1 MTFFYDLNKK
11 LADLAKKQDAA
22 QLTES
27 VAVAEKADYSAK
39 KAAAGKDIGKPGKM
53 FSKIAKSAGKEYG
66 SKERG
71 EKVAGAVLAKL
82 RAKESVGDMDESA
95 FQAAIGKKKY
105 GEQGMKALQKAGR
118 ENASAKTMSNI
129 RNRYDKYDEG
139 MTDEG
144 NEFSGE
150 LAQARASG
158 AKQFKVDGKEYPVQ
172 EDDVDDF
179 IKAGGKVQYGKA
191 QKGPRSPGLSL
202 ASKHIGGSGDK
213 MKPSRSG
220 RGANT
225 QGKPVVAVETDSPM
239 TPKQKSFAKLAP
251 PANKITFADKIAGA
265 KKEVDEMLGD
275 VAAEAIK
282 SAIGKN
288 KEPRSKGT
296 AFDPAVAKTMSS
308 TDPHPRYDVKDTG
321 YSKRYTRKVQDEPK
335 DDAEVSTEPKKKGRP
350 KGPEKGPE
358 RVTKGSYK
366 FKSGRPA
373 KVAEDDL
380 ETTDRG
386 EYDREGDMAKEQMHT
401 IMSAAKELHGMLRDE
416 ENLPEWVQKKITLA
430 KEYIDSARDYMSSQ
444 HAERAE
450 EEPIAEKAV
459 SKKQQRFMGMVHA
472 AQKGAKPASKEVAKT
487 AKSMGKKDA
496 KDFAKTKHKGLP
508 EKVKE
513 EGTDKEDQH
522 AERAGKKVTKDLEY
536 DMKHK
541 GKDDNKAERAG
552 KKVTKDIEYD
562 DKKDKVKESNKGGYN
577 FGGGVYESLD
587 RKFQQ
592 ALTEG
597 MNVSVNMSTGQD
609 GQPTKSINIS
619 ADGEDADRLADL
631 LKMAGIQGHGQESCQ
646 SCGQTP
652 CGCESLD
659 ENSPDWPTN
668 TETSDDAMQ
677 YSGGL
682 NGPKSTG
689 QATTPVL
696 ASQLRRQVSM
706 EEGVKIE
713 QSLFKLY
720 NQYKLK

>member
-1 MTFFYDLNKK
+1 MTFFYDLNKR
-11 LADLAKKQDAA
+11 LADLAKKQD
-22 QLTES
+22 LTES
-27 VAVAEKADYSAK
+27 AQPAVAEASTGDYSAK
-39 KAAAGKDIGKPGKM
+39 KARAGKDIGKPGKM

-82 RAKESVGDMDESA
+82 RKGTKEAIDPSLEESDMDESA

-105 GEQGMKALQKAGR
+105 GEKGMQALQKAGR
-118 ENASAKTMSNI
+118 EGASNKTMSTI
-129 RNRYDKYDEG
+129 RNRYDKYDES

-144 NEFSGE
+144 NAFTGA
-150 LAQARASG
+150 LAKTPKG
-158 AKQFKVDGKEYPVQ
+158 GKFKVGNKEFT
-172 EDDVDDF
+172 DT
-179 IKAGGKVQYGKA
+179 
-191 QKGPRSPGLSL
+191 SSL
-202 ASKHIGGSGDK
+202 EEVGQA
-213 MKPSRSG
+213 
-220 RGANT
+220 
-225 QGKPVVAVETDSPM
+225 PM

-251 PANKITFADKIAGA
+251 PVNKITFADKIAGA

-282 SAIGKN
+282 NAIGKN

-296 AFDPAVAKTMSS
+296 AFDPEVAKTMTS
-308 TDPHPRYDVKDTG
+308 TDKHPRYDVKDTG

-335 DDAEVSTEPKKKGRP
+335 DDAEVGTEPKKKGRP

-380 ETTDRG
+380 ATTDRG

-401 IMSAAKELHGMLRDE
+401 IMSAAKELHGMLKDE

-459 SKKQQRFMGMVHA
+459 SKKQQKFMGMVHA
-472 AQKGAKPASKEVAKT
+472 AQKGERPASGAVAKV
-487 AKSMGKKDA
+487 AKDMGKKDA
-496 KDFAKTKHKGLP
+496 KDFAATKHKGLP
-508 EKVKE
+508 EKVKA
-513 EGTDKEDQH
+513 K
-522 AERAGKKVTKDLEY
+522 
-536 DMKHK
+536 
-541 GKDDNKAERAG
+541 
-552 KKVTKDIEYD
+552 
-562 DKKDKVKESNKGGYN
+562 KKDESVEETADAPTEKKSSGGYN

-597 MNVSVNMSTGQD
+597 MNVSVNMSTGQN
-609 GQPTKSINIS
+609 GEPTKNITIS
-619 ADGEDADRLADL
+619 ADGDDADRLAEL
-631 LKMAGIQGHGQESCQ
+631 LKMAGLDSQDTGCDT
-646 SCGQTP
+646 CGKTP
-652 CGCESLD
+652 CGCEEELD

-668 TETSDDAMQ
+668 TETSDNAMQ

-689 QATTPVL
+689 QTTVPVI

-713 QSLFKLY
+713 RSLLDLYQTFKT
-720 NQYKLK
+720 K

>member
-1 MTFFYDLNKK
+1 MTFFYDLNKR
-11 LADLAKKQDAA
+11 LADLAAKQDAK

-27 VAVAEKADYSAK
+27 AVVAEKADYSAK

-66 SKERG
+66 SKAAGER
-71 EKVAGAVLAKL
+71 VAGAVLNKL
-82 RAKESVGDMDESA
+82 RAKESVEKSEMDESA
-95 FQAAIGKKKY
+95 LQAYIGDKKY
-105 GEQGMKALQKAGR
+105 GKAGMDALRKAGR
-118 ENASAKTMSNI
+118 DGASKDKMSQI
-129 RNRYDKYDEG
+129 RNRYNKMDEAD
-139 MTDEG
+139 MEEG

-150 LAQARASG
+150 LAKAKAMG
-158 AKQFKVDGKEYPVQ
+158 AKEFNVDGKTYPV
-172 EDDVDDF
+172 
-179 IKAGGKVQYGKA
+179 K
-191 QKGPRSPGLSL
+191 
-202 ASKHIGGSGDK
+202 
-213 MKPSRSG
+213 
-220 RGANT
+220 
-225 QGKPVVAVETDSPM
+225 ETEM

-282 SAIGKN
+282 GAIGKK

-296 AFDPAVAKTMSS
+296 AFDPEVSKIMTA
-308 TDPHPRYDVKDTG
+308 TDKHPRYDVKDTG
-321 YSKRYTRKVQDEPK
+321 YSTRYTRKVQDEPA

-373 KVAEDDL
+373 KVAEDDV

-430 KEYIDSARDYMSSQ
+430 KEYIDTARDYMSSQ

-459 SKKQQRFMGMVHA
+459 SKKQQRFMGMAHA
-472 AQKGAKPASKEVAKT
+472 MQKGEPIKGAGSELKKVAKT
-487 AKSMGKKDA
+487 MKKGDVE
-496 KDFAKTKHKGLP
+496 DFAKTKHKGLP
-508 EKVKE
+508 EKVKAKKT
-513 EGTDKEDQH
+513 EGAKPDFLDVDKDGNKKESMKK
-522 AERAGKKVTKDLEY
+522 AAGEKNEKKVEETS
-536 DMKHK
+536 
-541 GKDDNKAERAG
+541 
-552 KKVTKDIEYD
+552 T
-562 DKKDKVKESNKGGYN
+562 ESTPSKGGYN

-597 MNVSVNMSTGQD
+597 MNVSVNMSTGQN
-609 GQPTKSINIS
+609 GEPTKNITIS
-619 ADGEDADRLADL
+619 ADGEDADKLAEL
-631 LKMAGIQGHGQESCQ
+631 LKMAGLSGHESACNT
-646 SCGQTP
+646 CGSTP

-689 QATTPVL
+689 QTTVPVI

-713 QSLFKLY
+713 RSLLDLYQTFKT
-720 NQYKLK
+720 K

>member
-1 MTFFYDLNKK
+1 
-11 LADLAKKQDAA
+11 
-22 QLTES
+22 
-27 VAVAEKADYSAK
+27 
-39 KAAAGKDIGKPGKM
+39 
-53 FSKIAKSAGKEYG
+53 
-66 SKERG
+66 
-71 EKVAGAVLAKL
+71 
-82 RAKESVGDMDESA
+82 
-95 FQAAIGKKKY
+95 
-105 GEQGMKALQKAGR
+105 
-118 ENASAKTMSNI
+118 
-129 RNRYDKYDEG
+129 
-139 MTDEG
+139 
-144 NEFSGE
+144 
-150 LAQARASG
+150 
-158 AKQFKVDGKEYPVQ
+158 
-172 EDDVDDF
+172 
-179 IKAGGKVQYGKA
+179 
-191 QKGPRSPGLSL
+191 
-202 ASKHIGGSGDK
+202 
-213 MKPSRSG
+213 
-220 RGANT
+220 
-225 QGKPVVAVETDSPM
+225 M

-251 PANKITFADKIAGA
+251 PTDKITFADKIAGA

-282 SAIGKN
+282 SAVGKK

-296 AFDPAVAKTMSS
+296 AFDPEVLKTMTA
-308 TDPHPRYDVKDTG
+308 TDKHPRYDVKDTG
-321 YSKRYTRKVQDEPK
+321 YSTRYTRKVQDEPA

-358 RVTKGSYK
+358 RVTAKSYK
-366 FKSGRPA
+366 YKSGRPA

-401 IMSAAKELHGMLRDE
+401 IMSAAKELHGMLKDE

-430 KEYIDSARDYMSSQ
+430 KEYIDTARDYMATQ

-459 SKKQQRFMGMVHA
+459 SKKQQRFMGMVHS
-472 AQKGAKPASKEVAKT
+472 AQKGEKPASKEVAKV
-487 AKSMGKKDA
+487 AKGMGKKDA
-496 KDFAKTKHKGLP
+496 KDFAATKHKGLP

-541 GKDDNKAERAG
+541 GKDDSKAERAG
-552 KKVTKDIEYD
+552 KKVTKDLEYD

-587 RKFQQ
+587 RQFKK

-597 MNVSVNMSTGQD
+597 MNITVNMGTGD
-609 GQPTKSINIS
+609 GEARKSITVT
-619 ADGEDADRLADL
+619 ADGAEADQLAEL
-631 LKMAGIQGHGQESCQ
+631 LKMAGMHSQEQQACDT
-646 SCGQTP
+646 CGSTP
-652 CGCESLD
+652 CGCEELD

-668 TETSDDAMQ
+668 TETSDNAMQ

-689 QATTPVL
+689 QTTTPVI

-713 QSLFKLY
+713 RSLFKLY